1 MKGRGFVV
9 LGALMA
15 AFAVAGDAYAAHALP
30 TQVSG
35 ELVQRFARGMHYLLL
50 HGIALAALGLRLG
63 SLAERIAV
71 AGIGIGAIVFGG
83 SLALSVLWPVWSWTR
98 LAPFGGGLLI
108 LSWLLLALA
117 SALHV
122 RSPGR

>member
-9 LGALMA
+9 LGALLA

-30 TQVSG
+30 AKVPAA
-35 ELVQRFARGMHYLLL
+35 LVERFARGMHYLLL
-50 HGIALAALGLRLG
+50 HGIALAALGTRLG
-63 SLAERIAV
+63 SLAERLALAGV
-71 AGIGIGAIVFGG
+71 ATGVLVFGC
-83 SLALSVLWPVWSWTR
+83 SLVLSVLWPVLPWTR

-117 SALHV
+117 SLL
-122 RSPGR
+122 RRQ